1 MPSLRSDRVS
11 ETTRG
16 VTDAQTGCVLMASAA
31 MGLLPLISARAD
43 AGHVLYTREA
53 YKAALASGKPVL
65 LDFYASW

>member
-1 MPSLRSDRVS
+1 MRRRD
-11 ETTRG
+11 
-16 VTDAQTGCVLMASAA
+16 VLMASAA